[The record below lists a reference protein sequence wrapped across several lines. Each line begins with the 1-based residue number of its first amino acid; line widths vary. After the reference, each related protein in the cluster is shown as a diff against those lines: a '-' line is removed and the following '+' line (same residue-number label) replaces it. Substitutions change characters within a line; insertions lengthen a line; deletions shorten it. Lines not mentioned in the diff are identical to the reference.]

1 MYKVLTLVGTR
12 PEIIKLSLTIKKIDN
27 FFDHYLVHTGQN
39 YDYELN
45 QIFFKDLEI
54 RKPNYFLNSKSKNPI
69 ETISKIFIKFN
80 KICDQIKPDAVII
93 LGDTNSALAAIVA
106 NKKKI
111 PIFHIEAGNRCFNRD
126 TPEELNRKLIDHSS
140 DINLTYTEIAKN
152 YLINEGM
159 PGDKIIKVGSP
170 MMEILNY
177 FEDKIDKS
185 KILKKLTLIEKEY
198 ILVSMHREENVDNKN
213 NLLKFLK
220 ILEKISGLFKKKII
234 FSTHSRTAKNLKR
247 FKIKKNSSIFFSR
260 PLSFTDYSKLEKN
273 SFVTLS
279 DSGTI
284 VEESSILNFNALN
297 LRDYT
302 ERLEGMNEGSVM
314 MVGVDEKK
322 IIAAIKILQKDNVK
336 LKLVNDYN
344 VKNFSSKIPRL
355 IISYLNAAEKK
366 WR

>member
-12 PEIIKLSLTIKKIDN
+12 PEIIKLSLTIKKLDN
-27 FFDHYLVHTGQN
+27 FFNHYLVHTGQN

-54 RKPNYFLNSKSKNPI
+54 RKPDFFLNSKSKNSI
-69 ETISKIFIKFN
+69 TTISKIFVKFN
-80 KICDQIKPDAVII
+80 DICEKIKPDAVLI

-111 PIFHIEAGNRCFNRD
+111 PIFHIEAGNRSFNRD

-140 DINLTYTEIAKN
+140 DINLTYTEIAKD
-152 YLINEGM
+152 YLMNEGI

-170 MMEILNY
+170 MLEILKY
-177 FEDKIDKS
+177 FESKINKS
-185 KILKKLTLIEKEY
+185 QILKKLMLVENQY
-198 ILVSMHREENVDNKN
+198 ILVSMHREENVDNKD

-220 ILEKISGLFKKKII
+220 ILEKLAKLFKKKII
-234 FSTHSRTAKNLKR
+234 FSTHSRTAKNIVK
-247 FKIKKNSSIFFSR
+247 FKIKKSPSIHFSK

-284 VEESSILNFNALN
+284 VEESSILNFKALN

-302 ERLEGMNEGSVM
+302 ERLEGMYEGSVM
-314 MVGVDEKK
+314 MVGVNEKK
-322 IIAAIKILQKDNVK
+322 IITGIKILQKDNVK
-336 LKLVNDYN
+336 LDIVKDYD
-344 VKNFSSKIPRL
+344 VKNFSSKILRL
-355 IISYLNAAEKK
+355 IISYLNAVEKK

>member
-1 MYKVLTLVGTR
+1 MYKILTLVGTR
-12 PEIIKLSLTIKKIDN
+12 PEIIKLSLTIKKLDN

-45 QIFFKDLEI
+45 QIFFKDLNI
-54 RKPNYFLNSKSKNPI
+54 RKPDYFLSSKSKNSI
-69 ETISKIFIKFN
+69 NTIAKIFVKFDL
-80 KICDQIKPDAVII
+80 ICEKIKPDAVVI
-93 LGDTNSALAAIVA
+93 LGDTNSSLAAIVA

-126 TPEELNRKLIDHSS
+126 TPEELNRKLVDHTS
-140 DINLTYTEIAKN
+140 DINLTYTQIAKD
-152 YLINEGM
+152 YLIKEGI
-159 PGDKIIKVGSP
+159 PGDKIIQVGSP
-170 MMEILNY
+170 MLEILNH
-177 FEDKIDKS
+177 FDSKINKS
-185 KILKKLTLIEKEY
+185 KILQKLRLIEKNY
-198 ILVSMHREENVDNKN
+198 ILVSMHREENVDNKD
-213 NLLKFLK
+213 NLSNFIK
-220 ILEKISGLFKKKII
+220 ILENLSKIFKKKIL
-234 FSTHSRTAKNLKR
+234 FSTHQRTEKNLKR
-247 FKIKKNSSIFFSR
+247 FKIKKNSAILFSK
-260 PLSFTDYSKLEKN
+260 PLSFTDYSKLQKN

-314 MVGVDEKK
+314 MVGVNKKK
-322 IIAAIKILQKDNVK
+322 IIAAIRILQKDSIN

-355 IISYLNAAEKK
+355 IISYLNATEKK